1 MVADG
6 SGTRRPDL
14 LEFKEFSRSL
24 AWPAD
29 CTKLGVIT
37 KLSRKGTSTMNSY
50 SRLIRSKVART
61 ATVAGLSVFVL
72 LAGISPAFAQDNGKH
87 KGWYKNGKASEKAA
101 RKANKAAR
109 LGNGGVV
116 VGDTIR
122 NDRNGTVIDRSQTR
136 ARRNTRTYRDSN
148 GNRVYDY
155 RGTRVD
161 PYAQYPQYRR
171 QGTYPYNNSNGNY
184 PYYGNGS
191 QPYYDNREGDLD
203 RDEVAERA
211 AQNGYYAGFQRGQY
225 DASRRNRSNPYGHG
239 AYTFGYDGFDPSWG
253 SASTYQQYYRQY
265 FTQGYQDGYGQ
276 RGYNR
281 QYNRRF

>member
-1 MVADG
+1 
-6 SGTRRPDL
+6 
-14 LEFKEFSRSL
+14 
-24 AWPAD
+24 
-29 CTKLGVIT
+29 
-37 KLSRKGTSTMNSY
+37 MNSY
-50 SRLIRSKVART
+50 SRLIRSKVVRA

-72 LAGISPAFAQDNGKH
+72 LAGVAPTFAQDNGLH

-109 LGNGGVV
+109 LGNNGVV
-116 VGDTIR
+116 VGDNVRT
-122 NDRNGTVIDRSQTR
+122 NRNGTVIDRSQTR
-136 ARRNTRTYRDSN
+136 ARRNTRTYRDNN
-148 GNRVYDY
+148 GTRVYDY
-155 RGTRVD
+155 RGSRVD

-171 QGTYPYNNSNGNY
+171 QGSSPYYGNANGNY

-211 AQNGYYAGFQRGQY
+211 ARNGYYAGFQRGQY
-225 DASRRNRSNPYGHG
+225 DASRRDNSNPYGHG
-239 AYTFGYDGFDPSWG
+239 AYQYGFDGFDPEWG

-265 FTQGYQDGYGQ
+265 FVQGYQDAFGQ

-281 QYNRRF
+281 NYNRRF